1 MIGIYRYT
9 NRINGK
15 SYIGK
20 STNIEQRKNG
30 HLRKTK
36 NGDTAYFHNA
46 LRKYGEQNFDFEILE
61 LCQESEL
68 DERERYYIEHFNTT
82 MPNWY
87 NMTVG
92 GDGGNMFDVRTA
104 EQQEETRRKMSES
117 HKGLKHTAEEKEK
130 ISLAKKGKP
139 RLYARG
145 VRAWN
150 RGMKMPE
157 DFGQKSRRVGR
168 ENGMFGKTQSD
179 LCRETNARIHK
190 GQTPANKGKHLVW
203 DNPEHTKHHY
213 E

>member
-20 STNIEQRKNG
+20 STNIEQRKIC

-36 NGDTAYFHNA
+36 SGDTTYFHNA

-61 LCQESEL
+61 FCQESEL
-68 DERERYYIEHFNTT
+68 DEREQYYIKHFNTI
-82 MPNWY
+82 MPNGY

-104 EQQEETRRKMSES
+104 EQQEETRRKMSRS
-117 HKGLKHTAEEKEK
+117 HIGLKHTAEEKK
-130 ISLAKKGKP
+130 ISLAQKGKP

-145 VRAWN
+145 IPAWN
-150 RGMKMPE
+150 KGIKMPSW
-157 DFGQKSRRVGR
+157 FGEKTRNIGSK
-168 ENGMFGKTQSD
+168 NGMFGKKQSD